1 MAGRSA
7 GSTPSIP
14 TPPLRA
20 TVPAQEGRLVATEGH
35 EYSRLMIYMLGNF
48 LHRIE
53 TGRREAYFDDL
64 DLARVSEIIALA
76 GVEPGMRDAEFRA
89 KHSSFAS
96 VVGVDGQ
103 RAMNASSIASAL
115 GMSRETVRRKLKQL
129 LKLGFIQEKGRAQFV
144 LTPGVMQQPLRQAL
158 FAYGIQQVVQLMNE
172 CLEQGVVRW
181 TTHQAPRG
189 GRTPTR
195 VGTTP

>member
-1 MAGRSA
+1 MRGRSTSPA
-7 GSTPSIP
+7 TSVP

-20 TVPAQEGRLVATEGH
+20 TVPVRQGRLVATEGH

-53 TGRREAYFDDL
+53 TGRRQAYFDDL
-64 DLARVSEIIALA
+64 DLARVAEIIALA
-76 GVEPGMRDAEFRA
+76 GVEPGMRNPEFRA

-115 GMSRETVRRKLKQL
+115 GMARETVRRKLKQM
-129 LKLGFIQEKGRAQFV
+129 LKLGFIQEQGR
-144 LTPGVMQQPLRQAL
+144 
-158 FAYGIQQVVQLMNE
+158 
-172 CLEQGVVRW
+172 
-181 TTHQAPRG
+181 
-189 GRTPTR
+189 
-195 VGTTP
+195 